1 MKSTYIAL
9 ILCISIISCQTTP
22 LPDSPEAIEQSLNA
36 VVDEVVDGRGCQ
48 GTTVYIEA
56 PNLGI
61 SWVGFSGLSDLANRT
76 PIVSGQPF
84 RIASVTKTFTA
95 TAILR
100 LMEMGQLSLSDPISQ
115 YISEEHQRLLREGG
129 YPIEKITIRHC
140 LNHTSGLYDY
150 AMDKNYIEKI
160 NANTKHRWTRTEQ
173 IEGAMSWGEPVGQP
187 GDKYAYSDTGYILL
201 GEIIEQL
208 SGLSLGEAFRQLIG
222 YEVLDMQH
230 TWLESLETAP
240 DSLPDRIHNYYR
252 GIDYYHADPSIDL
265 YGGGGLVST
274 TTDLTRF
281 LHALFNGKIFEQQST
296 LDAMLSPTLLNNG
309 EGPQEDYRL
318 GLSASTV
325 YGEEIFGHSG
335 LWGTHLFHL
344 PKYNITL
351 AVHNTD
357 RERAYLEKKL
367 LWNLIALHQEQ
378 AN

>member
-1 MKSTYIAL
+1 MKSICFL
-9 ILCISIISCQTTP
+9 LFLSISLISCQNTP
-22 LPDSPEAIEQSLNA
+22 LPETPEAIEQSFDS
-36 VVDEVVDGRGCQ
+36 VVEEVVDGRRCQ
-48 GTTVYIEA
+48 GTTVYIKA
-56 PNLGI
+56 PRLGI
-61 SWVGFSGLSDLANRT
+61 NWAGFGGISDLVNRT
-76 PIVSGQPF
+76 PIVQDQPF

-115 YISEEHQRLLREGG
+115 YISPAHVALLKKGG
-129 YPIEKITIRHC
+129 YDASKITIRHC
-140 LNHTSGLYDY
+140 LNHTSGLADY
-150 AMDKNYIEKI
+150 AINQNYIDKVK
-160 NANTKHRWTRTEQ
+160 ANPKHRWTRTEQ
-173 IEGAMSWGEPVGQP
+173 IEGAMTWAKPIGQA
-187 GDKYAYSDTGYILL
+187 GDKYTYCDTGYILL

-222 YEVLDMQH
+222 YERLNMPH

-240 DSLPDRIHNYYR
+240 DSLPDRIHNYYQ
-252 GIDYYHADPSIDL
+252 GIDFTDADPSIDL

-274 TTDLTRF
+274 TADLTSF
-281 LHALFNGKIFEQQST
+281 LNALFNGKVFEQEQT
-296 LDAMLSPTLLNNG
+296 LKAMLSPTLLNDG
-309 EGPQEDYRL
+309 KQPEEDYRL

-344 PKYNITL
+344 PKYNITI

-367 LWNLIALHQEQ
+367 LWILIELHKQQ
-378 AN
+378 IN